1 MNHRLKP
8 ISQAVQCALIAS
20 AAAGAGL
27 TATVAN
33 AEEPSIVEEVI
44 VTGSRLRRD
53 RDFVEVSPVATIG
66 MDEIQNLGYL
76 TLEQTVNRMPQLK
89 PDTTSSTNQYGGA
102 AMSADLR
109 GLGASRTLVLV
120 DGRRYIPAQDRA
132 QRRLNSGIADLA
144 SIPDMLLQSVEI
156 VTGGASAVYGSDALA
171 GVVNFRLRDDIR
183 GVEARYQRGE
193 SDRGDGKTERADLV
207 MGVGSDDGSS
217 NMALALTWSERGTIL
232 GAQRKFSAIPFWAIA
247 DGTHVPFG
255 ASFIPGTRV
264 GIQPADFPLINGID
278 LSNSDGACPS
288 ATGANTNDGVR
299 FDAGGQPVPYCWEN
313 DKFNYAGTNY
323 LLRPIERYQV
333 SVVGSHEFNERVEA
347 YAQAFYVDYRQDYQM
362 APDATTPTTFGQ
374 PRGTVVIP
382 DAPNNPLF
390 SPALQNFWAQ
400 NAAYWDKD
408 GDGNYTVSG
417 LGRRFEEFGPRHFDY
432 NVDAYLITAG
442 LRGDFDFGDNS
453 WTWDAFSQFS
463 QNESIWTLANVLS
476 RSALTLGLDPVINAD
491 GSVSCRTEVRGCV
504 PVNIFGTDVLTPE
517 MVESLRTD
525 SVTEYRFKRKVA
537 GATVAGDL
545 FDLPA
550 GAVATAFGAEYRKEM
565 QTVRPNEAQLRGDT
579 TTPPFPTIEEGDYDL
594 YEVFGEA
601 RIPILNDQMGLQGLA
616 VEGAFRYADYSTVG
630 SVIAWSA
637 SLDMDVNEQLKVRAG
652 YSRAIRAP
660 NLDELYTPINAAFR
674 PVNDPCAAVQGPT
687 QATKDLCVQQGVP
700 AHVIDTLVDQR
711 LGYSLIGGGN
721 PNLSEEE
728 ADTLTVG
735 FVFSPSFLPGLTMSV
750 DYYDIEMTNAI
761 DQVDGQALLNDCFA
775 NLDNSTVSCQAII
788 RNQSGNLEEIIGP
801 LLNLAERNVDG
812 LDLSATY
819 RFDNVPN
826 WMALPNQGATLD
838 VQTYWSWQFTNDRQ
852 QLPSLPVIDC
862 AGYYA
867 GTCSSGPIRPSP
879 GFRGLLRVNWTSG
892 PVRLSPEMNYVG
904 SLKLHPDAN
913 PNEVGTQE
921 PVVIV
926 NLNGSWEFWGN
937 TSLNFGINNLFD
949 KQPPIWAYQAAGDLN
964 VNVHLYDPVGR
975 SFILG
980 VSTGF

>member
-1 MNHRLKP
+1 MNHRLTP

-33 AEEPSIVEEVI
+33 AEDASIVEEVI

-109 GLGASRTLVLV
+109 GLGPSRTLVLV

-144 SIPDMLLQSVEI
+144 SIPDMLLESVEI

-183 GVEARYQRGE
+183 GARIRYQRGE
-193 SDRGDGKTERADLV
+193 SDRGDGETERADFVL
-207 MGVGSDDGSS
+207 GAGTEDGSS
-217 NMALALTWSERGTIL
+217 NMALAFTWSERGTIL
-232 GAQRKFSAIPFWAIA
+232 GAQRKFSEVPFWAIA

-255 ASFIPGTRV
+255 AGWIPGNRV
-264 GIQPADFPLINGID
+264 SLQPSQFPLVNGVD
-278 LSNSDGACPS
+278 LSNSDGSCP
-288 ATGANTNDGVR
+288 GPIQGVR
-299 FDAGGQPVPYCWEN
+299 FDAGSQPVPFCRPTDQY
-313 DKFNYAGTNY
+313 NYAATNY

-333 SVVGSHEFNERVEA
+333 SVIGNHEFNERVEA
-347 YAQAFYVDYRQDYQM
+347 YGQAFYVKYQQDYQM
-362 APDATTPTTFGQ
+362 AALAAAPTSFGY
-374 PRGTVVIP
+374 PSGTVVIP
-382 DAPNNPLF
+382 DAVNNPLF
-390 SPALQNFWAQ
+390 TPVLQDFWRR
-400 NAAYWDKD
+400 NAHIWDQD
-408 GDGNYTVSG
+408 GDGNYTVTG
-417 LGRRFEEFGPRHFDY
+417 NGRRFLEFGPRHFDF
-432 NVDAYLITAG
+432 NTDAFLITAG
-442 LRGDFDFGDNS
+442 MRGNFDVGDRN
-453 WTWDAFSQFS
+453 WTWDGFIQHS
-463 QNESIWTLANVLS
+463 QNQSMHTLVGVLS
-476 RSALTLGLDPVINAD
+476 RSALTLGLDPVINED
-491 GSVSCRTEVRGCV
+491 GSVTCRTPIRGCV
-504 PVNIFGTDVLTPE
+504 PVNIYGTDTLTPE
-517 MVESLRTD
+517 MAEYLQTESASD
-525 SVTEYRFKRKVA
+525 YRFQRRVA
-537 GATVAGDL
+537 GASVAGDL

-550 GAVATAFGAEYRKEM
+550 GTVATAFGAEYRKES
-565 QTVRPNEAQLRGDT
+565 QTVTPNDALLRGDIS
-579 TTPPFPTIEEGDYDL
+579 TIPSQIEDGDYDL
-594 YEVFGEA
+594 YELFGEA
-601 RIPILNDQMGLQGLA
+601 RVPILRDQLGLQGLA
-616 VEGAFRYADYSTVG
+616 VEGAFRFADYSTVG
-630 SVIAWSA
+630 QVITWST

-660 NLDELYTPINAAFR
+660 NLDELLKPVTAAFR
-674 PVNDPCAAVQGPT
+674 PVNDPCTAAQNPS
-687 QATKDLCVQQGVP
+687 QATKDLCSQQGVP
-700 AHVIDTLVDQR
+700 SQSRDTLVDVR
-711 LGYSLIGGGN
+711 TGYDLIGGGN
-721 PNLSEEE
+721 PELDEEE

-735 FVFSPSFLPGLTMSV
+735 FVFSPSFLSGLTMSV
-750 DYYDIEMTNAI
+750 DYYDIKMTNAI
-761 DQVDGQALLNDCFA
+761 DQVDGQGLINDCFA
-775 NLDNSTVSCQAII
+775 NLDNSLPSCQALV
-788 RNQSGNLEEIIGP
+788 RNQQGNLVEVIAP

-819 RFDNVPN
+819 RFDSLPN
-826 WMALPNQGATLD
+826 WMSLPNRGATLD
-838 VQTYWSWQFTNDRQ
+838 VQTFWSWQFTNDRQ

-867 GTCSSGPIRPSP
+867 GTCSSGPIRPTP

-926 NLNGSWEFWGN
+926 NLNGSWDFWGK
-937 TSLNFGINNLFD
+937 TSINFGINNLFD

-975 SFILG
+975 SYFVG